1 MGSLYGSRMGYHG
14 NMLLRS
20 NGYRRGRDKKPYSV
34 GAEGGEKEKDRDK
47 KPNFVVYSGLNLTK
61 NI

>member
-20 NGYRRGRDKKPYSV
+20 NGYRRDRDKNPNSV
-34 GAEGGEKEKDRDK
+34 GAEGGGNKKDRDK
-47 KPNFVVYSGLNLTK
+47 KPNFVACSGLDLTK
-61 NI
+61 NT